1 MKIQGMFRHCLDKV
15 FPTDANWKADY
26 LSGSALR
33 GERFSLQFVYNVD
46 CDMPVDIEVEL
57 DSPLKKYCSVR
68 RVELVP
74 ARYLATDNL
83 AGPALPDLRPGLYP
97 DPLLEVNGKF
107 RKTHKSWHSLW
118 IDVDLPAT
126 CKPGKYEITLKCSAS
141 LIWLP
146 NEHPEVTR
154 KFTLEVIDA
163 ILPEQK
169 LIHTEW
175 FHADCISA
183 YYKIPV
189 WGKEHWRI
197 IENHFRA
204 AASHGI
210 NMILTPVFTPPL
222 DTAIG
227 GERPTVQLVDV
238 TVKKGKYFFDFKRL
252 TKWIDLAFSCG
263 YKYIEISHL
272 FTQWGAKFCPKI
284 MANVDGKEKRI
295 FGWDV
300 DADSKKYRDFLNAF
314 LPELTAYLKKRKL
327 QGVTYFH
334 CSDEPNSTHLESY
347 SKAMKI
353 LRKHLKGFQ
362 ICDALSHTDFY
373 ENGLVTLPIP
383 CENSLDQFA
392 ALNVKPLWTYYCC
405 SQQHEVP
412 NRLFCMPSCRNR
424 ILGMILYRYGIDGFL
439 QWGFNFYHSQ
449 YSLRTI
455 DPWSNTDA
463 DEGFPAGDSFMVYPG
478 DDGSAIS
485 SQKLEVMLQGMQDLR
500 ALQLLE
506 TYIGREKIEAMLDKA
521 SGGRMTMC
529 TYPQTAKEVLAL
541 RSKINTLIK
550 RHCTGK

>member
-26 LSGSALR
+26 HSGSALR

-83 AGPALPDLRPGLYP
+83 AGPALSDLRPGLYP

-163 ILPEQK
+163 TLPEQK

-227 GERPTVQLVDV
+227 GERPTVQLVGVARDAE
-238 TVKKGKYFFDFKRL
+238 GKYTFDFSLLTRFMDMADRL
-252 TKWIDLAFSCG
+252 G
-263 YKYIEISHL
+263 VKYFEIAHL
-272 FTQWGAKFCPKI
+272 FTQWGAAHAPKI
-284 MANVDGKEKRI
+284 MASTPNGYERI
-295 FGWDV
+295 FGWD
-300 DADSKKYRDFLNAF
+300 
-314 LPELTAYLKKRKL
+314 
-327 QGVTYFH
+327 
-334 CSDEPNSTHLESY
+334 
-347 SKAMKI
+347 
-353 LRKHLKGFQ
+353 
-362 ICDALSHTDFY
+362 
-373 ENGLVTLPIP
+373 
-383 CENSLDQFA
+383 
-392 ALNVKPLWTYYCC
+392 
-405 SQQHEVP
+405 
-412 NRLFCMPSCRNR
+412 
-424 ILGMILYRYGIDGFL
+424 
-439 QWGFNFYHSQ
+439 
-449 YSLRTI
+449 
-455 DPWSNTDA
+455 TDA
-463 DEGFPAGDSFMVYPG
+463 
-478 DDGSAIS
+478 
-485 SQKLEVMLQGMQDLR
+485 
-500 ALQLLE
+500 
-506 TYIGREKIEAMLDKA
+506 
-521 SGGRMTMC
+521 
-529 TYPQTAKEVLAL
+529 
-541 RSKINTLIK
+541 
-550 RHCTGK
+550 TGEE